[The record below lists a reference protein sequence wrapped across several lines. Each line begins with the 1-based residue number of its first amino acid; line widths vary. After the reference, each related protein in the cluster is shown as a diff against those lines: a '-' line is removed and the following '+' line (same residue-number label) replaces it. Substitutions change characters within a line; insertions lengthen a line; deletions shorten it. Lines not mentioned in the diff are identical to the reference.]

1 MANPFRTMSNTYAN
15 MPNMNNIRQT
25 YQLLKNRGNPMALM
39 QNMAQSNP
47 QLKPI
52 VQAINGG
59 TSPQQIFNNMCKQRG
74 IDPNEFIKNITG

>member
-1 MANPFRTMSNTYAN
+1 MSNPFKVMNNTYAN

-25 YQLLKNRGNPMALM
+25 YQMLKSKGDPMVLM
-39 QNMAQSNP
+39 QNMAQNSP

-52 VQAINGG
+52 LQAMNGG
-59 TSPQQIFNNMCKQRG
+59 LSAQQIFNNLCQQRG

>member
-1 MANPFRTMSNTYAN
+1 MPNPFKTMSNTYAN

-25 YQLLKNRGNPMALM
+25 YQMLKSKGNPMMLM
-39 QNMAQSNP
+39 QNMAQNNP

-52 VQAINGG
+52 LQAINSG
-59 TSPQQIFNNMCKQRG
+59 TSPQQIFNSMCQQKG